1 VLVVV
6 ELDGLFDRGMNPT
19 RQDKQAPGKEERHP
33 EEKISVQDR
42 VTPRKSGWRID

>member
-19 RQDKQAPGKEERHP
+19 RQDKQASGKEEGHP
-33 EEKISVQDR
+33 KEEESAQDR
-42 VTPRKSGWRID
+42 VTPRKSGWRIY